1 MPSCA
6 SARPGSC
13 PCCRAAAQPIG
24 ADLVVVGH
32 GLVERQMLG
41 PRAPGQAP
49 EQVMVQLRR
58 YRCRACRAVLVV
70 GPGGLVRRRWY
81 GASAIGLALALYA
94 RGETSAAVRTRT
106 SPARVVGGSATER
119 WATLT
124 RWIEAARHG
133 ELFGVTG
140 LGGLV
145 PRRVAEHVALAL
157 AARAGHSFGD
167 DLGES
172 AFAGAMIAA

>member
-13 PCCRAAAQPIG
+13 PCCGAAAQPIG
-24 ADLVVVGH
+24 GELVVVGH
-32 GLVERQMLG
+32 GFVERQVLG

-49 EQVMVQLRR
+49 EQLIVQLRR

-70 GPGGLVRRRWY
+70 GPRGLAWRRWY
-81 GASAIGLALALYA
+81 GAGAIALALVLYA
-94 RGETSAAVRTRT
+94 RGETSAAARTRT
-106 SPARVVGGSATER
+106 SPARVVGVSATER
-119 WATLT
+119 WVTLT
-124 RWIEAARHG
+124 RWIEAARG
-133 ELFGVTG
+133 GRLFGVSG
-140 LGGLV
+140 LGGLE
-145 PRRVAEHVALAL
+145 RRCVAEQVALAL
-157 AARAGHSFGD
+157 AARAGRHLGD

>member
-6 SARPGSC
+6 AARPGSC
-13 PCCRAAAQPIG
+13 PCCGAAGQPIG
-24 ADLVVVGH
+24 GALVVVGH
-32 GLVERQMLG
+32 GVVERQVLG

-49 EQVMVQLRR
+49 EHLVVQLRR

-70 GPGGLVRRRWY
+70 GPRGLARRRWY
-81 GASAIGLALALYA
+81 GAGAIALALVLYA
-94 RGETSAAVRTRT
+94 RGETSAVARMRT

-119 WATLT
+119 WVTLT
-124 RWIEAARHG
+124 RWIEAARCG
-133 ELFGVTG
+133 EIFGVTG
-140 LGGLV
+140 LSGLER
-145 PRRVAEHVALAL
+145 RRVAEQVALAL
-157 AARAGHSFGD
+157 AARAGRQLGG